1 MNTYRFYIN
10 WTGSIFTA
18 NAFEILE
25 WKRPCLNAHMVAIAR
40 SAMKTSKDWYEDSYK
55 GTMVKVIDDDKEIV
69 IPIFTMDNSGHI
81 VR

>member
-18 NAFEILE
+18 NAFEVLE
-25 WKRPCLNAHMVAIAR
+25 WERPCLNAHIVAIAR
-40 SAMKTSKDWYEDSYK
+40 SAMKTSEDRYEDFCK
-55 GTMVKVIDDDKEIV
+55 GTMVKVIDDNKGIV
-69 IPIFTMDNSGHI
+69 IPIFTMNSSGHI

>member
-10 WTGSIFTA
+10 WTGSIFIA

-25 WKRPCLNAHMVAIAR
+25 WKRPYLNAHMISIAR
-40 SAMKTSKDWYEDSYK
+40 SAMKTSKNYYEDFCK
-55 GTMVKVIDDDKEIV
+55 GTMVKVVDDDKGIV